1 MNDAICVNL
10 DETIIPHEIV
20 TPSRILVTFSMVK
33 LDCPKPIMAD
43 GSWLK
48 LNIEDEAIIVCM
60 VLPL

>member
-1 MNDAICVNL
+1 M

-20 TPSRILVTFSMVK
+20 APSRILVTFSMVK
-33 LDCPKPIMAD
+33 LDCPKPIMTD